1 MGVLTNRIA
10 LACTTIFLVLTQW
23 SSSWPVNDPT
33 LGFLELPLNTSNL
46 DIQRPYDLA
55 LSERYSFIEGVH
67 KLWVYFT
74 DKPHS
79 PDSRTHA
86 RTEIR
91 IRGYDYSSG
100 VWQFE
105 GYGYVPSGTAN
116 VTIMQVFGASPHAT
130 TLMLIVGSN
139 GTLTYY
145 RTAVLDPYIYDRWFR
160 VNVIHDV
167 YASHLKVYIDGVL
180 KFEAP
185 GRGGTFHYFKCG
197 VYSQPDGSYYME
209 SRWKGIKVLKKCD

>member
-46 DIQRPYDLA
+46 DIQRPYNLA

-91 IRGYDYSSG
+91 IRWQGYINY
-100 VWQFE
+100 
-105 GYGYVPSGTAN
+105 
-116 VTIMQVFGASPHAT
+116 
-130 TLMLIVGSN
+130 
-139 GTLTYY
+139 
-145 RTAVLDPYIYDRWFR
+145 
-160 VNVIHDV
+160 
-167 YASHLKVYIDGVL
+167 
-180 KFEAP
+180 
-185 GRGGTFHYFKCG
+185 
-197 VYSQPDGSYYME
+197 
-209 SRWKGIKVLKKCD
+209 